1 MGAERSAALDEEV
14 KNLLANDFIREAI
27 YPEWIA
33 NPVLVKKASG
43 KWRTCIDFSNLN
55 DACPKECF
63 PLPRINQFVDSTA
76 GHELLSFMDA
86 YSGYN
91 QIPMHAPDQDHTS
104 FITDRGLYCYKVMP
118 FGLKNAGAT
127 YQRLVNKMF
136 AGLIGQTMEVYVDD
150 MLVKSRK
157 ADDHVSHMGEMF
169 KVLRQYGMKLNP
181 LKCSFGVSSGKFLGF
196 IVHARG
202 IEANPEQV

>member
-1 MGAERSAALDEEV
+1 MPRTEHRSHQSAGKAEKQKHGAERSAALEEEV

-33 NPVLVKKASG
+33 NPVLVKKANG

-55 DACPKECF
+55 DACLKDCF
-63 PLPRINQFVDSTA
+63 PLPRINKLVDNTA

-104 FITDRGLYCYKVMP
+104 FITDWGL
-118 FGLKNAGAT
+118 
-127 YQRLVNKMF
+127 
-136 AGLIGQTMEVYVDD
+136 
-150 MLVKSRK
+150 
-157 ADDHVSHMGEMF
+157 
-169 KVLRQYGMKLNP
+169 
-181 LKCSFGVSSGKFLGF
+181 
-196 IVHARG
+196 
-202 IEANPEQV
+202 